1 MNFLME
7 EFNFVN
13 FSANLWISL
22 FVVFLTFCIAAL
34 PKKLFNKFRNL
45 LMKRNGICMKQ
56 VVDTSKL
63 SEQQIEEIYDGLLL
77 DIRQTFLFN
86 FLILVTSSVA
96 TKSLSTDNL
105 LASFTTTSIYIY
117 WFNLDFFRRNHWLL
131 YKISWGLLIIN
142 VFILVVSWF
151 IGGDYLWAISFLI
164 SVSAIQMLAFKNSL
178 AKKIESI
185 ETQQISPS
193 KQEQCLLENKSS
205 ENSSLSSIQTT
216 KSNQSSFSKHPN
228 ARGKGKGKRKKKK

>member
-105 LASFTTTSIYIY
+105 LASFTTTSI
-117 WFNLDFFRRNHWLL
+117 
-131 YKISWGLLIIN
+131 
-142 VFILVVSWF
+142 
-151 IGGDYLWAISFLI
+151 
-164 SVSAIQMLAFKNSL
+164 
-178 AKKIESI
+178 
-185 ETQQISPS
+185 
-193 KQEQCLLENKSS
+193 
-205 ENSSLSSIQTT
+205 
-216 KSNQSSFSKHPN
+216 
-228 ARGKGKGKRKKKK
+228 